1 MLLGCVGAVY
11 ESMWQVWI
19 IFGSESEIDKVN
31 ISNVR

>member
-19 IFGSESEIDKVN
+19 IFGSESEN